1 MEKFFNKRD
10 RKVSNLNLLA
20 DSLGYSL
27 RENVSL
33 FSIDDNN
40 SLVTYVTESGNIIEG
55 NYYFGEEM
63 ILDNIQIESGEMFK
77 EEEKFDS
84 YTKNQISSLV
94 ENIYNDELV
103 GAGDIF
109 DTLIESWNSRVKF
122 NQTVERLEEQ
132 SESFNNT
139 FNIVGTKEFDRFMEV
154 SENVSKFLEE
164 NSEKIHEIPE
174 IVNAIKL
181 SNVISEAFGI
191 PRMTL
196 EQLQEEGSF
205 SVKLGENRDIYEMV
219 CKQELVKKEILESKK
234 SFDTVWVTEPSIS
247 NLAVKMFEDDEQV
260 EKALVE
266 AFANIPYL
274 ALISKKQLSNTISKN
289 LATLH
294 ESVGYTKSDLKEY
307 VGKLFEMKKP
317 LKELVSNL
325 LQEKYGV
332 NVNNL
337 KETPTFKT
345 LLNTQVLIFE
355 SLAKV
360 APRSSVIKETFSSMA
375 EMLKSKNGVQA
386 IDVNQG
392 IKYLFENSGFAD
404 VYEAEAIISNFSLN
418 ESVTSDEED
427 IEMILSELISEKK
440 KLVGGQKKLDVEPEG
455 GDGDIDEKDL
465 KKLRDSKKKK
475 KASKSEDEDEDEK
488 EAEESMDEAGDA
500 MTARELMKSLSDIEE
515 LISGPQ
521 DLEDE

>member
-10 RKVSNLNLLA
+10 RKISNLNLMA

-33 FSIDDNN
+33 FSVDDH
-40 SLVTYVTESGNIIEG
+40 SSFVTFVTESGNIIEG

-63 ILDNIQIESGEMFK
+63 ILDNIQVESGEMFK

-103 GAGDIF
+103 GAGEIF

-122 NQTVERLEEQ
+122 NQTVEKLEEQ

-139 FNIVGTKEFDRFMEV
+139 FNIVETKEFERFVEI

-164 NSEKIHEIPE
+164 NADRIKEIPE
-174 IVNAIKL
+174 IVNAVKL

-191 PRMTL
+191 PRMSV
-196 EQLQEEGSF
+196 EQLQESGSF

-247 NLAVKMFEDDEQV
+247 NLALKMFNDDSEI

-266 AFANIPYL
+266 AFVNIPYL
-274 ALISKKQLSNTISKN
+274 ALISKKQLSSTISNN
-289 LATLH
+289 LNTLH
-294 ESVGYTKSDLKEY
+294 EQVGYTKSDLKEF

-345 LLNTQVLIFE
+345 LLNTQTLIFE
-355 SLAKV
+355 ALAKI
-360 APRSSVIKETFSSMA
+360 APRNSVIKESFANMA

-392 IKYLFENSGFAD
+392 IKFLFENSGFAD
-404 VYEAEAIISNFSLN
+404 VYSGDSIISNFSLN
-418 ESVTSDEED
+418 ESLTSEED
-427 IEMILSELISEKK
+427 DVTLILQELMSENKDKGYPEK
-440 KLVGGQKKLDVEPEG
+440 GIEG
-455 GDGDIDEKDL
+455 GTE
-465 KKLRDSKKKK
+465 
-475 KASKSEDEDEDEK
+475 
-488 EAEESMDEAGDA
+488 EAEEEEKKRKKKSKSKEDKEEAEEAMEEEAPG
-500 MTARELMKSLSDIEE
+500 MTAKELMKALADIED
-515 LISGPQ
+515 LVSGP
-521 DLEDE
+521 DMGDE